1 MINKKRRFAWY
12 IYLELLFFK
21 LYVLIFKDLA
31 ATIVSIY
38 WGHFLYYHSFIP
50 LPTSL
55 AKVVN
60 LLLSSV
66 HGSYIIAGQWH
77 APTKLT
83 ALPNYACFAVQ
94 RLIYIY
100 YCVTDT
106 QQLGCVL
113 EGQREPQTRQPWRA
127 NQAALSP
134 PSHHQYHKISNCILI
149 AFRSQGKTAFP
160 PSQIELRLHIS
171 AGKIMKPAF
180 YPILSAVVSF
190 FANHQPSPAKP
201 IVNCG
206 CLVDHPSLKAKHGT
220 QPPMAMLDKPGT
232 LVDIRQAALNE
243 NKATLLSLSL
253 TYRRAP
259 VGLGT
264 VSHALS

>member
-1 MINKKRRFAWY
+1 M
-12 IYLELLFFK
+12 
-21 LYVLIFKDLA
+21 
-31 ATIVSIY
+31 
-38 WGHFLYYHSFIP
+38 
-50 LPTSL
+50 
-55 AKVVN
+55 
-60 LLLSSV
+60 
-66 HGSYIIAGQWH
+66 
-77 APTKLT
+77 
-83 ALPNYACFAVQ
+83 
-94 RLIYIY
+94 
-100 YCVTDT
+100 
-106 QQLGCVL
+106 
-113 EGQREPQTRQPWRA
+113 
-127 NQAALSP
+127 SP

-232 LVDIRQAALNE
+232 LVDIRQAVPEREQGRIGTRHSLAS
-243 NKATLLSLSL
+243 TSCPVLSTYLTCICIPWDLTFCFSFSPSL
-253 TYRRAP
+253 
-259 VGLGT
+259 
-264 VSHALS
+264 